1 MNQEKIGIFIS
12 TLRKEQ
18 GLTQQQLAEAIG
30 VSNKTISKWECGR
43 GMPELALIV
52 PLCHIL
58 HTNINEFLS
67 GVNSNPRIPFVTQ
80 DSLFVNENPV
90 L

>member
-1 MNQEKIGIFIS
+1 MMN
-12 TLRKEQ
+12 
-18 GLTQQQLAEAIG
+18 
-30 VSNKTISKWECGR
+30 N
-43 GMPELALIV
+43 
-52 PLCHIL
+52 
-58 HTNINEFLS
+58 FLN